1 MANNPL
7 SALFAAQR
15 HAGCTAA
22 PKRGGSESM
31 ERDRRLF
38 FGLFSSVFPF
48 FSPPILDNTAGIPVH
63 ISAANA
69 CTYIWKTYCIVPLAT
84 VAG

>member
-48 FSPPILDNTAGIPVH
+48 FPPPPFWITQQVSQHTSLLPTPVRT
-63 ISAANA
+63 SG
-69 CTYIWKTYCIVPLAT
+69 KPIVSYL
-84 VAG
+84 

>member
-15 HAGCTAA
+15 HSGCTAA

-48 FSPPILDNTAGIPVH
+48 FSPPFWITQQVSQHTSLLPTPVH
-63 ISAANA
+63 TSG
-69 CTYIWKTYCIVPLAT
+69 KPIVSYL
-84 VAG
+84 

>member
-48 FSPPILDNTAGIPVH
+48 FPPPHSG
-63 ISAANA
+63 
-69 CTYIWKTYCIVPLAT
+69 
-84 VAG
+84 